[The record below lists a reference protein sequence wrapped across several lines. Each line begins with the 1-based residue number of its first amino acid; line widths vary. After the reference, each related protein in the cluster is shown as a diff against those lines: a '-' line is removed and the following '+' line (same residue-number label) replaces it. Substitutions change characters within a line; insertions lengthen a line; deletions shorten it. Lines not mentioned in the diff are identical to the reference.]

1 MNESLKQE
9 QYEESNSIMYDP
21 DTDGYDPDTDAG
33 MEAAYQR
40 EQRKLYAGE
49 AKHTC
54 PDCGTPNALTDE
66 QVRRGYHCD
75 RCTRATEQGW

>member
-1 MNESLKQE
+1 MDESLKRE

-21 DTDGYDPDTDAG
+21 DTDAG

-40 EQRKLYAGE
+40 DQRKLYAGE

-54 PDCGTPNALTDE
+54 PDCGTPNTLTDE